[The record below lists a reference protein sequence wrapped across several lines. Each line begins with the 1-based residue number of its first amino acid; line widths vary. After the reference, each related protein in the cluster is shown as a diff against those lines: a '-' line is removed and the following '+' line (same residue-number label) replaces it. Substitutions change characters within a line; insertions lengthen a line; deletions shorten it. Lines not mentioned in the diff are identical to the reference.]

1 MVASIAPQAVP
12 SPAEHHERAAVA
24 ALCALPGRVRPFTS
38 EHPGMDAETAPASP
52 DTPISPAPLSLAAA
66 SAACGVSQVTLRKHL
81 AAGRV
86 PGVKVDGG
94 RHGATWQIDPADLAA
109 FVGSRYGRPID
120 LAGLPAA
127 APQSSPRK
135 QADTES
141 MAELRGRLEAT
152 LIELGKYKAL
162 TEASEAA
169 DTRVES
175 ILTARIA
182 ELQRERD
189 TAKREAEEAAAEF
202 ERLRSRGFWGRLF
215 GGK

>member
-1 MVASIAPQAVP
+1 
-12 SPAEHHERAAVA
+12 
-24 ALCALPGRVRPFTS
+24 
-38 EHPGMDAETAPASP
+38 
-52 DTPISPAPLSLAAA
+52 
-66 SAACGVSQVTLRKHL
+66 
-81 AAGRV
+81 
-86 PGVKVDGG
+86 
-94 RHGATWQIDPADLAA
+94 
-109 FVGSRYGRPID
+109 
-120 LAGLPAA
+120 
-127 APQSSPRK
+127 
-135 QADTES
+135 